1 MASACSAPKVRP
13 DTVLNKSS
21 QRVKCS
27 GVKPFSAACF
37 NIGLP
42 LNRPSCGLK
51 AALAAAQSAFYREL
65 ETYTLSDIIT
75 EKSTLEMLLS
85 QTRER

>member
-1 MASACSAPKVRP
+1 MLIYGKS
-13 DTVLNKSS
+13 DTWVCYGGLY
-21 QRVKCS
+21 S
-27 GVKPFSAACF
+27 G
-37 NIGLP
+37 GLYEIKRWTCCI
-42 LNRPSCGLK
+42 RPSCGLK
-51 AALAAAQSAFYREL
+51 ATLAAAQSVFYREL